1 MGPLLP
7 NATAFNYIFLTGIG
21 LAFVAMLVTLLIKG
35 PVKMEQPEDLLA
47 VEKS

>member
-1 MGPLLP
+1 
-7 NATAFNYIFLTGIG
+7 
-21 LAFVAMLVTLLIKG
+21 MLVTLLIKG